1 MIKVK
6 QFSASW
12 CSGCKVL
19 SKNLEGKDIE
29 YIDIEDN
36 IELSAKL
43 GVRQIPMLAFYK
55 DDLLLERKVG
65 VISAKEFDEIIEKY
79 ERT

>member
-12 CSGCKVL
+12 CASCKIL

-43 GVRQIPMLAFYK
+43 GVKSIPMLVFYK
-55 DDLLLERKVG
+55 DNLLLERKVG

-79 ERT
+79 K

>member
-6 QFSASW
+6 QFSANW
-12 CSGCKVL
+12 CASCKIL
-19 SKNLEGKDIE
+19 SKNLEGKNIE

-36 IELSAKL
+36 IELSARMGIRNL
-43 GVRQIPMLAFYK
+43 PTLAFYK

-65 VISAKEFDEIIEKY
+65 VISAKEFDEIIEKWQ
-79 ERT
+79 

>member
-1 MIKVK
+1 MITVK
-6 QFSASW
+6 QFSSSW
-12 CSGCKVL
+12 CGSCKIL

-65 VISAKEFDEIIEKY
+65 VISVKEFDEIIEKY
-79 ERT
+79 GDK

>member
-1 MIKVK
+1 MITVK
-6 QFSASW
+6 QFSSSW
-12 CSGCKVL
+12 CSSCKIL

-29 YIDIEDN
+29 YVDIEDN
-36 IELSAKL
+36 IELSAKMGIRNL
-43 GVRQIPMLAFYK
+43 PTLAFYK

-79 ERT
+79 K

>member
-1 MIKVK
+1 MVTVK
-6 QFSASW
+6 LFSAKW
-12 CSGCKVL
+12 CNSCSIL

-43 GVRQIPMLAFYK
+43 GVRQIPMLVFYK
-55 DDLLLERKVG
+55 DDLMVERKVG
-65 VISAKEFDEIIEKY
+65 IISAKEFDEIIEKWQ
-79 ERT
+79 

>member
-1 MIKVK
+1 MITVK
-6 QFSASW
+6 QFSSSW
-12 CSGCKVL
+12 CSSCKIL

-36 IELSAKL
+36 MELSAKMGIRNL
-43 GVRQIPMLAFYK
+43 PTLAFYK

-65 VISAKEFDEIIEKY
+65 VISAKEFDEIIEKHSK
-79 ERT
+79 